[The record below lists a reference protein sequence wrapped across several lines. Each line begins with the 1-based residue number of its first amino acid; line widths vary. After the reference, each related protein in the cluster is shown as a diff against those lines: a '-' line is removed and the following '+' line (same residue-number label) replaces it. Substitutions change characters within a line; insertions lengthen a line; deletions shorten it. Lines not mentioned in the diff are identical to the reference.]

1 MTESDGV
8 GKAALTR
15 KRSNAMSQSSRHTT
29 ISSDRFSGN
38 VCNESKTNSTS
49 VRLIFFANTI
59 EYLNFTKEGYK
70 RRLQKK
76 VFLTMRIN

>member
-49 VRLIFFANTI
+49 VRLIFFANRAFKFSKRSQGF
-59 EYLNFTKEGYK
+59 NFN
-70 RRLQKK
+70 
-76 VFLTMRIN
+76 F